1 MKSQSRI
8 VWSVLALGALSLA
21 CSFLAAPSAPTPVVQ
36 TPLPTSVPEMPTVTE
51 QPQPLP
57 SLTPNLPVGLV
68 TATENTLILYDSS
81 GTELSR
87 IAFPQ
92 LSFGD
97 RSRVHIAGAMPP
109 SGGVVPLL
117 YFSFDTSESLLYRD
131 GTGQI
136 FTLQNGTSYL
146 GLTGVPGQPVVAY
159 SQIEYLESSLRT
171 KIYVGSVHTL
181 PSAAPIQ
188 VIDDPES
195 WAIKPILLQAENDLP
210 AKVWYTRIAYGIGGD
225 IVFEPRKSLFFLDVA
240 TGQVETILNDGA
252 APWAISSDINW
263 VAYSAAGS
271 QNNSMCIKN
280 PGIGEE
286 VCFPALPASEPRG
299 AGNAFFS
306 PQAQY
311 VAWMEGDGSQMAEVP
326 NFKATVRVGQNNGVV
341 VADLPMNTFE
351 SVAGVG
357 TISRAEPVA
366 WLDNQTVIIQVRGYD
381 WDQSVL
387 LRYNVSS
394 RETAYL
400 APGEF
405 VGLLVP

>member
-8 VWSVLALGALSLA
+8 VMIAVVVGALSLA
-21 CSFLAAPSAPTPVVQ
+21 CSLLATPVAPSVATQPPVQVEPTILPATEPQ
-36 TPLPTSVPEMPTVTE
+36 PSLPPSPSNLPTGV
-51 QPQPLP
+51 
-57 SLTPNLPVGLV
+57 V

-87 IAFPQ
+87 LAFPQ
-92 LSFGD
+92 LTFGD
-97 RSRVHIAGAMPP
+97 RSRVHIAGATPP
-109 SGGVVPLL
+109 SGGVVPLI

-136 FTLQNGTSYL
+136 FTLQNGTSFL

-159 SQIEYLESSLRT
+159 SQIEYLDTALRS
-171 KIYVGSVHTL
+171 KIYVGSIHTL
-181 PSAAPIQ
+181 PSAAPIK

-195 WAIKPILLQAENDLP
+195 WAIRPILVQAENDLP
-210 AKVWYTRIAYGIGGD
+210 TKVWYTRIAYGIGGD
-225 IVFEPRKSLFFLDVA
+225 IVFEPRKSLFVLDVA
-240 TGQVETILNDGA
+240 TGQVDTILNDGA
-252 APWAISSDINW
+252 APWTISSDINW

-280 PGIGEE
+280 PWIGED

-299 AGNAFFS
+299 AGSAFFS
-306 PQAQY
+306 PDAQY
-311 VAWMEGDGSQMAEVP
+311 VAWMEGDGYQMAEVP
-326 NFKATVRVGQNNGVV
+326 NFKATVRVGQNNGAI
-341 VADLPMNTFE
+341 VADLPMNAFE
-351 SVAGVG
+351 SAAGVG
-357 TISRAEPVA
+357 PIIRAEPVA
-366 WLDNQTVIIQVRGYD
+366 WLDNQTVIVQARGYD

-405 VGLLVP
+405 VGLLYP

>member
-1 MKSQSRI
+1 MKLKYYI
-8 VWSVLALGALSLA
+8 VLGIMIVGILLLA
-21 CSFLAAPSAPTPVVQ
+21 CSLLTTPVAPPVATQ
-36 TPLPTSVPEMPTVTE
+36 SPAQIEPTIPPVTE
-51 QPQPLP
+51 PQPSLPPSPLNLP
-57 SLTPNLPVGLV
+57 SGVI
-68 TATENTLILYDSS
+68 TATENTLILYDSN

-92 LSFGD
+92 LTFGD

-109 SGGVVPLL
+109 SGGVVPLI

-131 GTGQI
+131 GAGQI
-136 FTLQNGTSYL
+136 FTLQNGTSFL

-159 SQIEYLESSLRT
+159 SQIEYLDTTLRS
-171 KIYVGSVHTL
+171 KIYVGSVQTL
-181 PSAAPIQ
+181 SSAAPIK

-195 WAIKPILLQAENDLP
+195 WAIKPILVQAENELP
-210 AKVWYTRIAYGIGGD
+210 TKVWYTSIAYGIGGD
-225 IVFEPRKSLFFLDVA
+225 IVFEPRKSLFVLDVA
-240 TGQVETILNDGA
+240 TGQVDTILNDGA
-252 APWAISSDINW
+252 APWAISSDIDW

-280 PGIGEE
+280 PGIGED

-299 AGNAFFS
+299 AGSAYFS
-306 PQAQY
+306 PDAQY
-311 VAWMEGDGSQMAEVP
+311 VAWMEGDGYQMAEVP
-326 NFKATVRVGQNNGVV
+326 NFKATVRVGQNNGAI
-341 VADLPMNTFE
+341 VADLPMNSFE
-351 SVAGVG
+351 SAAGIG
-357 TISRAEPVA
+357 PIIRAEPVA
-366 WLDNQTVIIQVRGYD
+366 WLDNQTVVVQARGYD

-405 VGLLVP
+405 VGLLYP